1 MNLDD
6 MTPEEEDRLLD
17 LLRDRLAEQVSPEA
31 STEHLDTIRTAGATA
46 LYWSPEYGV
55 VYRHGTH
62 REQLDSKLVVL
73 VHTYLL
79 QVVPDVHPP
88 RTRDEMIAE

>member
-6 MTPEEEDRLLD
+6 MTPEEETRLLD
-17 LLRDRLAEQVSPEA
+17 LLRDRLAEQVRPEA
-31 STEHLDTIRTAGATA
+31 SAEHLDVIRSASEVA
-46 LYWSPEYGV
+46 LYSSPEYGI

-62 REQLDSKLVVL
+62 REQLDSELVVL
-73 VHTYLL
+73 VHTHLL

-88 RTRDEMIAE
+88 RTREEMTAE